1 MAPTVELPGFLG
13 TLAPLLDRYGY
24 LAVAG
29 IVGVE
34 SFGIPA
40 PGQTI
45 LITAAVYA
53 GAGRL
58 NIAAVAAIGLLAAV
72 IGDNIGYLI
81 GRAGGR
87 RLILRYGTY
96 VRLTPERVHKAE
108 GFFTRQGPKIVIAA
122 RFIDGLRQFNGVIAG
137 ITAMSWQRFLTY
149 NAIGAALWVGLWTTL
164 GYLAGTHIVTV
175 YTTIG
180 HYQWYALGA
189 LAAVLAGYLGLRH
202 LRHRR
207 AGPTD

>member
-1 MAPTVELPGFLG
+1 
-13 TLAPLLDRYGY
+13 
-24 LAVAG
+24 
-29 IVGVE
+29 VE

-58 NIAAVAAIGLLAAV
+58 SIAAVVATGFLAAV
-72 IGDNIGYLI
+72 IGDNVGYLI

-87 RLILRYGTY
+87 RLTLRYGRY

-108 GFFTRQGPKIVIAA
+108 SFFTRQGPKIVIVA
-122 RFIDGLRQFNGVIAG
+122 RFIDGLRQFNGLIAG
-137 ITAMSWQRFLTY
+137 ITAMEWKRFLTY

-175 YTTIG
+175 YDTIAR
-180 HYQWYALGA
+180 YQWYVIGGLV
-189 LAAVLAGYLGLRH
+189 AAVAGYIGFRH
-202 LRHRR
+202 VRHRR
-207 AGPTD
+207 ADP

>member
-13 TLAPLLDRYGY
+13 ALAPLLDRYGY

-58 NIAAVAAIGLLAAV
+58 NIVAVAAVGLLAAV

-81 GRAGGR
+81 GRVGGR
-87 RLILRYGTY
+87 RLILRYGPY
-96 VRLTPERVHKAE
+96 VRLTPERVHTAE
-108 GFFTRQGPKIVIAA
+108 AFFTRQGPKIVILA

-137 ITAMSWQRFLTY
+137 ITAMSWRRFLTY
-149 NAIGAALWVGLWTTL
+149 NALGAALWVGLWSTL

-175 YTTIG
+175 YNTVG
-180 HYQWYALGA
+180 HYEWYV
-189 LAAVLAGYLGLRH
+189 LAAFTAAVAGYIGLRR

-207 AGPTD
+207 ADPAD

>member
-1 MAPTVELPGFLG
+1 MAPTVELPGFLA

-58 NIAAVAAIGLLAAV
+58 NVAAVAAIGLLAAV

-87 RLILRYGTY
+87 RLILRYGSY

-108 GFFTRQGPKIVIAA
+108 KFFTRQGPKIVIAA

-149 NAIGAALWVGLWTTL
+149 NTIGAALWVGLWTTL
-164 GYLAGTHIVTV
+164 GYVAGAHIVTV
-175 YTTIG
+175 YNVISR
-180 HYQWYALGA
+180 YQWYALAA
-189 LAAVLAGYLGLRH
+189 LAAALAGYIGLRH
-202 LRHRR
+202 IRHRR
-207 AGPTD
+207 ADPAD